1 MAAGR
6 TYICKQ
12 GGALGGEGQHFPYSD
27 SSAKP
32 RYFLLFPT
40 VPCILFATQVGRCM
54 AMLDVCFP
62 FCLPGSS
69 LFSVEFYC
77 FFVKN

>member
-27 SSAKP
+27 SSAKRDIFSFSP
-32 RYFLLFPT
+32 PFPA
-40 VPCILFATQVGRCM
+40 F
-54 AMLDVCFP
+54 
-62 FCLPGSS
+62 SS
-69 LFSVEFYC
+69 LPR
-77 FFVKN
+77 